1 MILGEDWVTRVD
13 LLDPLLKS
21 FMYRIIPEDVG
32 ALFSKDVF
40 IHGQDQVDQAM
51 SLKLVITWW

>member
-1 MILGEDWVTRVD
+1 VTRVD

-51 SLKLVITWW
+51 SLKLVITW